1 MSATDELPSKPSDH
15 AASERGTPQRWRRP
29 GLPAFMLGVAA
40 LAFVVHGFTNGAGVS
55 PGTLAGGLSTT
66 LEFVADAFPPNL
78 DRIGPISAA
87 MLETFE
93 MALIGTGIGVATSVP
108 LAILAAR
115 NTTPH
120 PVVYAAT
127 RGLIA
132 FLRSVPDLVWG
143 IIFVVTVGLGPE
155 AGVLAIAAD
164 TTGFCGRFF
173 ADRVED
179 VEPELIEGLMATG
192 ATRGGVVA
200 GAVLP
205 SVLPSFVGTSMFG
218 LESATRSSVVLG
230 VVGAGGI
237 GVELTTS
244 MQLLRYDEALT
255 IILAIFVVV
264 LSVERL
270 AATIRRR
277 IGVAG
282 EVSF

>member
-1 MSATDELPSKPSDH
+1 MSTTGLP
-15 AASERGTPQRWRRP
+15 RTPQRSLPPRSGRP
-29 GLPAFMLGVAA
+29 SPLAFLLAVAA
-40 LAFVVHGFTNGAGVS
+40 LAFIVHGFTNGASVS
-55 PGTLAGGLSTT
+55 PATLLDGVGSTA
-66 LEFVADAFPPNL
+66 EFVGEALPPDL
-78 DRIGPISAA
+78 DRLGPIGAA

-93 MALIGTGIGVATSVP
+93 MALLGTLIGVVASVP

-120 PVVYAAT
+120 RVVYGAT
-127 RGLIA
+127 RGVIS

-155 AGVLAIAAD
+155 AGVLAIAAES
-164 TTGFCGRFF
+164 TGFCGRFF
-173 ADRVED
+173 ADRIED
-179 VEPELIEGLMATG
+179 VEPELIEGLTATG
-192 ATRGGVVA
+192 ATRGGILA

-255 IILAIFVVV
+255 IILAIFVAV
-264 LSVERL
+264 LAVERL
-270 AATIRRR
+270 ASTIRHRL
-277 IGVAG
+277 GVAG